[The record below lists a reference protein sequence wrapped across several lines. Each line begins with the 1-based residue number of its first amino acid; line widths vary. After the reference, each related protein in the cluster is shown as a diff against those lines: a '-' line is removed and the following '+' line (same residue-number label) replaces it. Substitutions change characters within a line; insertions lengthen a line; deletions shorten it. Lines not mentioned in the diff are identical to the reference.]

1 MSSFREIAAMGCPPP
16 RFFTVDQI
24 EWAVEDDESII
35 RLQAEGFRA
44 YSSGEVSVPP
54 VQTMG
59 QPPFHSFLGSKDAQ
73 TCVKSGYVAGDPYYV
88 IKVAPGG
95 VQDNPSRGLP
105 VNTGLMLIFSQMTA
119 RLEAILLDE
128 GLLTEIRTAA
138 ACALAASHWAP
149 KELNAIGLV
158 GTGVQARW
166 QLRLLKA
173 VTPCRRVF
181 VHGRSF
187 ERAKQ
192 FCQEVAAEGW
202 TAAVASAEE
211 VARECR
217 LIHTVTTARVPI
229 LRREWVQ
236 PGTHITAVGAD
247 APGKQELDVSLVAA
261 ADLLICDSHAQTF
274 ERGEFQHAAAAGAI
288 DKGQVVEIGV
298 ALDRPKLHRTA
309 ADQRLTIFDSS
320 GVAVQDVMIA

>member
-1 MSSFREIAAMGCPPP
+1 
-16 RFFTVDQI
+16 
-24 EWAVEDDESII
+24 
-35 RLQAEGFRA
+35 
-44 YSSGEVSVPP
+44 
-54 VQTMG
+54 MG

-158 GTGVQARW
+158 GTGVQAALAAETFEGGDALPPCIRPW
-166 QLRLLKA
+166 PQLRARKA
-173 VTPCRRVF
+173 VLPGGRRRRLSRFRGGSCAGVQADP
-181 VHGRSF
+181 HGDDCSGADSSPRMGP
-187 ERAKQ
+187 AWH
-192 FCQEVAAEGW
+192 A
-202 TAAVASAEE
+202 
-211 VARECR
+211 
-217 LIHTVTTARVPI
+217 
-229 LRREWVQ
+229 
-236 PGTHITAVGAD
+236 ITAVGAD

-298 ALDRPKLHRTA
+298 ALDRPKLHRT
-309 ADQRLTIFDSS
+309 
-320 GVAVQDVMIA
+320 